1 MRELPQSS
9 LEAPVQLTRNPDD
22 AQGRTRWFPTAVA
35 VAAAGGVA
43 GHRAVAVHVVAER
56 FVARAGR
63 AGTRAG

>member
-35 VAAAGGVA
+35 VAAAA
-43 GHRAVAVHVVAER
+43 ATL
-56 FVARAGR
+56 FL
-63 AGTRAG
+63 